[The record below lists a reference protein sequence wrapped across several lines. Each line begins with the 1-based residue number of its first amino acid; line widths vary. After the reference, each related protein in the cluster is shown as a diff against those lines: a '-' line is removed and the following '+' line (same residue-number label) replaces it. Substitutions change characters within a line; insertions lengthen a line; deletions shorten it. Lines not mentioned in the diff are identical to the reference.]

1 MRRRLWRVVPWA
13 FAAVIV
19 VLATRSVIANW
30 SRLAAQPVTW
40 RISPVLILASLGLT
54 WLMYLLLIQAWRVV
68 LTGWG
73 QSLPLWPAARIWTV
87 SSLGK
92 YVPGQV
98 WAIAGMAV
106 MAQRAGVAPWAA
118 TSSSVLLQ
126 GLAVGTGACVLGFTG
141 VSLLEPS
148 LPAARLILVA
158 LVILSVAGV
167 ALLMWPPFVRRAL
180 ALIRVDI
187 GSGGVPAW
195 DKVLFGAVAN
205 VLAWLGYGVALW
217 LLARGLFATAE
228 LTLPQAIGAFTASYL
243 AGFLALGVPDGVI
256 VRETVFV
263 SMVQGT
269 IGAPSA
275 LALALAS
282 RLLLTL
288 AQFGAAAPFLLSP
301 AERTRAHS

>member
-1 MRRRLWRVVPWA
+1 MNRHLWRALQWA
-13 FAAVIV
+13 FGLVILV
-19 VLATRSVIANW
+19 VAGRSVLANW
-30 SRLAAQPVTW
+30 SRLATQPVAW
-40 RISPVLILASLGLT
+40 RIAPSLILASLLLT
-54 WLMYLLLIQAWRVV
+54 WLMYLVLVQAWRVM

-73 QSLPLWPAARIWTV
+73 QSLALWPAARIWTV

-141 VSLLEPS
+141 VSLLEPGYPNVRWV
-148 LPAARLILVA
+148 LLV
-158 LVILSVAGV
+158 LMLLSAAGV

-180 ALIRVDI
+180 GMLKVDL
-187 GSGGVPAW
+187 GAGGVPAF
-195 DKVLFGAVAN
+195 DKVLFGAAAN
-205 VLAWLGYGVALW
+205 GLAWLGYGAGLW
-217 LLARGLFATAE
+217 LLARGLFATAG
-228 LTLPQAIGAFTASYL
+228 LTLPQAVGAFTASYL
-243 AGFLALGVPDGVI
+243 AGFLAFGVPDGLV

-269 IGAPSA
+269 IGAPTA

-282 RLLLTL
+282 RLLLTI
-288 AQFGAAAPFLLSP
+288 AQFGAAAPFLLTPS
-301 AERTRAHS
+301 ERPRAQS

>member
-1 MRRRLWRVVPWA
+1 MDRRLWRVVQWA
-13 FAAVIV
+13 FAIVIV
-19 VLATRSVIANW
+19 VVAGRSVLANW
-30 SRLAAQPVTW
+30 SRLATQPVAW
-40 RISPVLILASLGLT
+40 RVAPLLIAASLLLT
-54 WLMYLLLIQAWRVV
+54 WLMYLVLVQAWRVM

-73 QSLPLWPAARIWTV
+73 QFLAFRPAARIWTV

-92 YVPGQV
+92 YVPGQI

-126 GLAVGTGACVLGFTG
+126 GLAVGTGAGVLGFTG
-141 VSLLEPS
+141 VSLLEQGYPNV
-148 LPAARLILVA
+148 RLVL
-158 LVILSVAGV
+158 LLLMILSAAGV

-180 ALIRVDI
+180 GILKVNF
-187 GSGGVPAW
+187 GTGGVPAFG
-195 DKVLFGAVAN
+195 KVLFGAAAN
-205 VLAWLGYGVALW
+205 VVAWLGYGAALW
-217 LLARGLFATAE
+217 LLARGLFASAG

-243 AGFLALGVPDGVI
+243 AGFLAFGVPDGLV

-269 IGAPSA
+269 IGAPTA

-282 RLLLTL
+282 RLLLTF
-288 AQFGAAAPFLLSP
+288 AQFGAAAPFLLTPS
-301 AERTRAHS
+301 ERTRAQS